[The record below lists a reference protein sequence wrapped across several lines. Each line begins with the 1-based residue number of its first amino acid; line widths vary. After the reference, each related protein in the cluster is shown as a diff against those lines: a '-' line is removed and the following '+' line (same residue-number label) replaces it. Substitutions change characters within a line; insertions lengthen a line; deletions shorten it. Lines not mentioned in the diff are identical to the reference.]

1 MHLMYCMYMAT
12 VIQFPTPRPESPE
25 PNAPAVARGVV
36 PMAKQARKPLS
47 LRVAVSVVNSRR
59 GPVVILRQY

>member
-1 MHLMYCMYMAT
+1 MAT
-12 VIQFPTPRPESPE
+12 VIQFPRPDSPE
-25 PNAPAVARGVV
+25 PNPPAVARGVV

-47 LRVAVSVVNSRR
+47 LRVAASVVNSRR